1 MDGGPRIADW
11 DNWLGRH
18 LRLRDLHVFAIVAKE
33 GSMARAAAHLGITQP
48 AVSKVIADLE
58 YTLKIRLLD
67 RGRRGV
73 EPTVYGRALLR
84 RGTAAFDELKQSV
97 MDIAFLSD
105 PASGELRIGCSEA
118 IADANLPPILLD
130 FSRRYPRVAL
140 SVIEVPPPVRNLTAL
155 YERTCDIIL
164 VRIENGASDHALG
177 DDANV
182 EEVFEDRI
190 VAAVNKTSRW
200 ARRRNIDLAD
210 LAETPWILTM
220 GNTFNRACVM
230 DAFQSRGLAMPPV
243 VLMSQLVP
251 LRAYFLA
258 HGDYVATFTTS
269 ILRFN
274 AELYGLKQLPI
285 RLSDRRSIIAMVTLK
300 DRMLSPIA
308 ERFIEHIRDFTKSM
322 REPRG
327 RTSAR

>member
-1 MDGGPRIADW
+1 MGIGRRIADW
-11 DNWLGRH
+11 ENWIGRH

-33 GSMARAAAHLGITQP
+33 GSMARAAQRLGITQP
-48 AVSKVIADLE
+48 AVSKVVADLE

-73 EPTVYGRALLR
+73 EPTAYGRALLK

-97 MDIAFLSD
+97 MDIDFLSD

-118 IADANLPPILLD
+118 IAVANLPPILLD
-130 FSRRYPRVAL
+130 FSRRYPRVSL

-164 VRIENGASDHALG
+164 VRLETTASNHPLG

-182 EEVFEDRI
+182 EELFEDRI

-200 ARRRNIDLAD
+200 ARRRKIELAD
-210 LAETPWILTM
+210 LADTPWILTM
-220 GNTFNRACVM
+220 KNTFNHACVM
-230 DAFQSRGLAMPPV
+230 DAFQSQGLPMPPV
-243 VLMSQLVP
+243 ILMSQLVP

-258 HGDYVATFTTS
+258 HGDYIATFTTS

-274 AELYGLKQLPI
+274 AELFGLKALPI
-285 RLSDRRSIIAMVTLK
+285 RLSNRRSIIALVTLT
-300 DRMLSPIA
+300 DRTLNPIA
-308 ERFIEHIRDFTKSM
+308 ERFIEHIREFTKSM
-322 REPRG
+322 RAPYSRD
-327 RTSAR
+327 

>member
-1 MDGGPRIADW
+1 MNTGRRIADW
-11 DNWLGRH
+11 ENWVGRH
-18 LRLRDLHVFAIVAKE
+18 LRLRDLHVFATVTKE
-33 GSMARAAAHLGITQP
+33 GSMARAAQRLGITQP
-48 AVSKVIADLE
+48 AVSKVVADLE
-58 YTLKIRLLD
+58 YTLKVRLLD

-73 EPTVYGRALLR
+73 EPTAYGRALLK
-84 RGTAAFDELKQSV
+84 RGNAAFDELKQCV
-97 MDIAFLSD
+97 MDIDFLSD

-118 IADANLPPILLD
+118 IAVANLPPILLD
-130 FSRRYPRVAL
+130 FSGRYPRVSL

-164 VRIENGASDHALG
+164 VRLETTASDHSLG

-182 EEVFEDRI
+182 EELFEDRI

-200 ARRRNIDLAD
+200 ARRRKIDLAD
-210 LAETPWILTM
+210 LADTPWILTM
-220 GNTFNRACVM
+220 KNTFNHACVM

-258 HGDYVATFTTS
+258 HGDYIATFTTS

-274 AELYGLKQLPI
+274 AALFGLKELPI
-285 RLSDRRSIIAMVTLK
+285 RLSDRRSIIAMVTL
-300 DRMLSPIA
+300 RNRTLNPIA
-308 ERFIEHIRDFTKSM
+308 ERFIEHIREFTKSM
-322 REPRG
+322 RAPHG
-327 RTSAR
+327 RD